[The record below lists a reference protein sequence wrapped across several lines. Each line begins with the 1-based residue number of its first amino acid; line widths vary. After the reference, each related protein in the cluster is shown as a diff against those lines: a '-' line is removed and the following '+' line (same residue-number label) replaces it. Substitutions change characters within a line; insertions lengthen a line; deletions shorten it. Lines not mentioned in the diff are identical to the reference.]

1 MPTPDLSTAVWRKA
15 RMSETAQ
22 GCVEVADLG
31 DGLIA
36 VRNSSDLARAAHLY
50 PLSDWEDL
58 LAHLR
63 GERPAP
69 DRIVVTITDAG
80 VTLLDSRG
88 VAAQAHEYTLHEWA
102 CFLDGVQSREPQLT
116 AA

>member
-36 VRNSSDLARAAHLY
+36 VRNSSDLARPAHLY
-50 PLSDWEDL
+50 PVSDWEDL
-58 LAHLR
+58 LAYLR
-63 GERPAP
+63 GERTAP
-69 DRIVVTITDAG
+69 NRIVVTASEEG
-80 VTLLDSRG
+80 VTLLDSSG
-88 VAAQAHEYTLHEWA
+88 AAAQVHEYTLHEWA
-102 CFLDGVQSREPQLT
+102 CFLNGVQRYEPQLT